1 MSDWSEKFADEV
13 EDLRRVRDEVQVQL
27 HLGKEEA
34 RARWE
39 DLEKHWEHLEGRL
52 KVIRDGSQESLEEIG
67 EAARLLAGEIR
78 KGYKNLR
85 DLL

>member
-1 MSDWSEKFADEV
+1 MSDWSEKFTEEI
-13 EDLRRVRDEVQVQL
+13 EDLRRVRDEMRVQL

-34 RARWE
+34 RERWE
-39 DLEKHWEHLEGRL
+39 GLEKHWEHLEGRL

-67 EAARLLAGEIR
+67 EAARLLTAEIR